1 MRNLTVKINWRYQF
15 LFIVFVALGL
25 YYPAIFAGE
34 NSVDDFQMLQNLADQ
49 KLDIYGIFTPSGG
62 FYYRPL
68 LMLTFYLDQYLWDGT
83 QSFMHLENILLH
95 AANALLV
102 YLLVKKS
109 MRYFS
114 EELASAPLLASL
126 LFAIHPI
133 TTESVNWISGRTDLL
148 GTFFVLL
155 STLVLLVAGE
165 RRSVPLTLAGAATFA
180 CAVTSKEVM
189 VFYFPVACLAVWHAA
204 GGGRGA
210 ARLLAAFAGP
220 FILLALAYLLLRIT
234 TVPVSAHGV
243 DDLLEKWRYDLYNT
257 LRVTFKAFGFYVKK
271 MFIPVPLNFA
281 IRQVSDW
288 YTLLGLG
295 VALLSGWLLYARYR
309 FFRPFA
315 VAFWMVAPAILVALT
330 NVAWTPLAE
339 RYIYLSSAF
348 VCIGSAPLLVMAG
361 RCFGAKVGVLLLGLL
376 LISAATVTAQRNL
389 VWQDNYLLYQDT
401 LRKNPDFAAAHN
413 EVGIAL
419 IETGRF
425 DEAEVV
431 LQKAIASG
439 MGEKNPLIYINLSQ
453 VYLQRKDL
461 SLARQT
467 LKSSFTEPR
476 NANLEVLKMLAKVS
490 ESALIH
496 GEHFGFES
504 NTQVV
509 EEMVVIYQGIYSR
522 NGDTSQLYRAG
533 QLLLALKRNDE
544 AGRIFAEV
552 AARAPK
558 DAFYYEAAK
567 KLAKKFGAQSG

>member
-1 MRNLTVKINWRYQF
+1 MKINWHFQL
-15 LFIVFVALGL
+15 LFVVFVALGL

-34 NSVDDFQMLQNLADQ
+34 NSVDDFQMLQSLADQ
-49 KLDIYGIFTPSGG
+49 KLDAFGAFKPSGG

-83 QSFMHLENILLH
+83 QSFIHLENILLH

-102 YLLVKKS
+102 YLLVKKT

-114 EELASAPLLASL
+114 EELVAAPLLASL
-126 LFAIHPI
+126 LFVSHPI

-148 GTFFVLL
+148 GTFFVFLC
-155 STLVLLVAGE
+155 TLILIAAGE
-165 RRSVPLTLAGAATFA
+165 NRSLLLAVIGAAIFL

-189 VFYFPVACLAVWHAA
+189 VFYFPVACLVIWYTAN
-204 GGGRGA
+204 GGTSS
-210 ARLLAAFAGP
+210 ARLLAGFVGP
-220 FILLALAYLLLRIT
+220 FVLLTLVYILWRIT
-234 TVPVSAHGV
+234 TVPASAHGV
-243 DDLLEKWRYDLYNT
+243 ADLIGKWNYSLVDT

-271 MFIPVPLNFA
+271 MFIPVPLNFT

-288 YTLLGLG
+288 YAPFGIFVVFTSIWFCLRH
-295 VALLSGWLLYARYR
+295 VRKFW
-309 FFRPFA
+309 PFA
-315 VAFWMVAPAILVALT
+315 IAFWMTAPAILVALT

-348 VCIGSAPLLVMAG
+348 ACIGLAPLIIKLGQVVNYKIGLFFLAT
-361 RCFGAKVGVLLLGLL
+361 LL
-376 LISAATVTAQRNL
+376 AASTTVTAQRNL
-389 VWQDNYLLYQDT
+389 QWQDNYLLYQDT
-401 LRKNPDFAAAHN
+401 LQKNPDFAAAHN

-419 IETGRF
+419 IDAGRF

-453 VYLQRKDL
+453 VYLQREDFL
-461 SLARQT
+461 LARQT
-467 LKSSFTEPR
+467 LKSSFAEPR
-476 NANLEVLKMLAKVS
+476 NANLEVLKMLAKVN

-496 GEHFGFES
+496 GEHFGYES
-504 NTQVV
+504 HTQVV
-509 EEMVVIYQGIYSR
+509 EEMVVIYQWIYSR

-552 AARAPK
+552 VARAPK
-558 DAFYYEAAK
+558 DAFYFEAAK
-567 KLAKKFGAQSG
+567 KLAKKFGVQSG